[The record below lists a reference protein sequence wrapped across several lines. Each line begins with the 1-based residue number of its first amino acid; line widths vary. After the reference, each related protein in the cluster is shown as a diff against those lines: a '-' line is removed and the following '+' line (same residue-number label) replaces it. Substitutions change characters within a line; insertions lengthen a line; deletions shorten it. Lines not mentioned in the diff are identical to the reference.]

1 MLEYITNLR
10 KQTDELIDC
19 IESSNNNVLKK
30 SLEAS
35 RVLAESFDKLK
46 QFILSYKF
54 RDEMEEIT
62 FFKEIKPK
70 FCYRLI
76 YYRKIYNI
84 EMNRPA
90 GANKQKEYLSDEL
103 NEINKYNIK
112 RLDFIRYYRSGAS
125 HLDSLYFL
133 RGKMDTEQYL
143 ETFYF
148 ELDPN
153 FSTNC
158 DFKVAKI
165 LSNDMLSAYLMHEI
179 ELLNTNGLTPFHFG
193 FPATKLTWKGTKT
206 ELIEQLYSW
215 DSDNSFGDV
224 PLTQLSDYIQKV
236 FNIQLDKNLSRSF
249 SDMKIRNVPTP
260 FLDNLKNALLKRMGR
275 KSD

>member
-10 KQTDELIDC
+10 KQTDELIEN

-165 LSNDMLSAYLMHEI
+165 LSNDMLSAYLMQEI

-206 ELIEQLYSW
+206 ELMEQLYSW

-275 KSD
+275 KSE